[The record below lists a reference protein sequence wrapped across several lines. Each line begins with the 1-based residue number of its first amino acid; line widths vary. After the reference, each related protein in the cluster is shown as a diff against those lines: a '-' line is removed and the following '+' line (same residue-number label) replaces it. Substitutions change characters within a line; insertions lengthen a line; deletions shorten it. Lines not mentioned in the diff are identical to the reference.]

1 VPFFDFLRRFAAG
14 QPPGRS
20 PYAEGTIALERGR
33 LADALAFFTD
43 AYDTASDDAQRA
55 GALNKRGVTYVR
67 RGERDAALAD
77 FIAVL
82 EIDPRYV
89 PTITNLG
96 NLLLEDGDHDEAI
109 EHYEAALRLDDDYHV
124 AHLNLAVAYKKTGR
138 RAESV
143 RHLRRANRLE
153 GKRKRKV

>member
-1 VPFFDFLRRFAAG
+1 MPFFDFLRRFAVG

-33 LADALAFFTD
+33 LVDALAFFTD